1 MEVSKMFNFYE
12 DLTIDLNLDEMLPF
26 WREESN
32 LLETY
37 SYQFIDI
44 PEHQKYEEKYYWF
57 GMIFLTGKDPQGRPV
72 IQNDK
77 VALQYLYQAANIGH
91 KKSIKLLEKIDDV
104 VNLINQLNEVKSEV
118 EMWKSEL
125 LFWNDKKDSEDRSYY
140 LETYLEL
147 LNPLPYQLRDLMEDI
162 DDSKEQLQAEFL
174 LTPSE
179 VSGLINN
186 YIKGV
191 QEC

>member
-1 MEVSKMFNFYE
+1 MFNFYE

-77 VALQYLYQAANIGH
+77 VALYYLYQAANIGH
-91 KKSIKLLEKIDDV
+91 KKSIKLLEKIDEVVRLLNTLNDV
-104 VNLINQLNEVKSEV
+104 KGEV
-118 EMWKSEL
+118 EIWEDEIID
-125 LFWNDKKDSEDRSYY
+125 WDYREDSEDRSYY
-140 LETYLEL
+140 LEYYQNL
-147 LNPLPYQLRDLMEDI
+147 LVPLSHQIRDLKGDI
-162 DDSKEQLQAEFL
+162 NYFKEQLEEEFL
-174 LTPSE
+174 LTSSE